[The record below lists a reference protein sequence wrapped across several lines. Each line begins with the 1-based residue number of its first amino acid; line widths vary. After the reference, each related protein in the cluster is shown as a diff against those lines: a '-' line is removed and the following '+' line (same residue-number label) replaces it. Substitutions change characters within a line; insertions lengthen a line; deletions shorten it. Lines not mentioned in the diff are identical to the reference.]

1 MGAKS
6 FILGSILTIVI
17 ISLLALHLNSMTVA
31 QEKAQRERVS
41 KKDVDIIGRIKDS
54 TETEDTLEMG
64 GVDAGKN
71 KSHIVEKESTG
82 SSPVGMDRISEAT
95 RAVGLE
101 GSKMNRVKNP
111 HEKEGYAMKYK
122 EVKIPSEIEGSNV
135 DHNKTPNEREGLNS
149 EHVQRR
155 VEEHEDSTNP
165 DQLLESRNSSVDV
178 PISSSSSDIGNVAKV
193 GKDTVVKANPNNR
206 LVMSNIPPWKL

>member
-31 QEKAQRERVS
+31 QEKAQRER
-41 KKDVDIIGRIKDS
+41 GRIKDS
-54 TETEDTLEMG
+54 TEAEDTLEMG

-71 KSHIVEKESTG
+71 KSHFVEKESTG

-95 RAVGLE
+95 RAVGQE

-111 HEKEGYAMKYK
+111 HEKAGYAMKYK

-135 DHNKTPNEREGLNS
+135 EQNKTPNEREGLDS

>member
-31 QEKAQRERVS
+31 QEKAQRER
-41 KKDVDIIGRIKDS
+41 GRIKDS

-71 KSHIVEKESTG
+71 KSHFVEKESTG

-95 RAVGLE
+95 RAVGQE

-111 HEKEGYAMKYK
+111 HEKAGYAMKYK

-135 DHNKTPNEREGLNS
+135 EQNKTPNEREGLDS